1 MADVML
7 EVGRAW
13 RGRSEA
19 HLPMINGGVGN
30 RDPERSD
37 DDGLEGT

>member
-1 MADVML
+1 MVDVAL
-7 EVGRAW
+7 EVGRVW

-19 HLPMINGGVGN
+19 HLPAINGGVDN

-37 DDGLEGT
+37 DDGLERT